1 MYLFVLSLVAA
12 VIGGRLAWRFDENR
26 SMYLAICVTGAV
38 TALVSGFQMIPR
50 SVWQAY
56 NPHILGAL
64 IVLSFWCLRSN
75 VRKYLLK

>member
-26 SMYLAICVTGAV
+26 SMYLAVCVTGAV
-38 TALVSGFQMIPR
+38 TALVSAFRMIPEF
-50 SVWQAY
+50 VWLACT
-56 NPHILGAL
+56 PHIVGAL
-64 IVLSFWCLRSN
+64 IVLSFWVLRAN